1 MRGCVAGL
9 LLFSLAAE
17 AAAYAPACARVG
29 RSSSAVMMAKKKKKA
44 AAAKTVEV
52 VLSAPVKG
60 LGKKGDLVSV
70 KPAYAENALVR
81 AGLGVLATPEMLTQ
95 LAAEQA
101 VADADAAKV
110 KQQAVDDAA
119 TLEKVFK
126 DGCVVKK
133 KVGPDGS
140 IFGSVT
146 GAEVAALL
154 QEQAGVTV
162 DKKKIEV
169 CAAALALL
177 SPHFSLILTRTRP
190 PYPPSSGRCLL
201 SPRLARVSPRSHCTR
216 PSNRS

>member
-1 MRGCVAGL
+1 MRACLAAL
-9 LLFSLAAE
+9 LLLSLAAE

-29 RSSSAVMMAKKKKKA
+29 RSSSAVMMAKKKKA

-95 LAAEQA
+95 LAADQA
-101 VADADAAKV
+101 AADADAAKV

-133 KVGPDGS
+133 KTGPDGS

-162 DKKKIEV
+162 DKKNIEV
-169 CAAALALL
+169 RAFSAFGSAQPSFFASKL
-177 SPHFSLILTRTRP
+177 SLCYNSIA
-190 PYPPSSGRCLL
+190 SSYFNIK
-201 SPRLARVSPRSHCTR
+201 RL
-216 PSNRS
+216 